1 MSKRVA
7 NKKGEHQGARSGR
20 VRLGHW
26 RLRQARLRAER
37 AAKERDAMRVANQ
50 MAAANRTSA
59 RKGAKPGFMA
69 KIKTFLRPATARGR

>member
-37 AAKERDAMRVANQ
+37 ATKEREAIRVANQ
-50 MAAANRTSA
+50 MAAAKRA
-59 RKGAKPGFMA
+59 APAPKKPGFLHS
-69 KIKTFLRPATARGR
+69 IKNFLRPAAARGR